1 MKIAFVLAVISFG
14 IAMIAATSQKK
25 LGNQVYYF
33 VVTVMIALTSTVGIY
48 VSASITSYLLGYN
61 SSWSLLYTDWG
72 QAL

>member
-1 MKIAFVLAVISFG
+1 MKIVFTLAVILFG

-33 VVTVMIALTSTVGIY
+33 VVTLMIALTSAVGIY
-48 VSASITSYLLGYN
+48 VGASIANYLLGFN

-72 QAL
+72 HVE